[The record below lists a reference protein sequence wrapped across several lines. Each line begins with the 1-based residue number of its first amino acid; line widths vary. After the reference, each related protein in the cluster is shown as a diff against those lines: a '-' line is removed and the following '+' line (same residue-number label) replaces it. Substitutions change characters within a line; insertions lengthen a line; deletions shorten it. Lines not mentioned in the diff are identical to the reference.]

1 MFHLL
6 FLKIY
11 ARIYIPD
18 NCKGK
23 LECEDRSR
31 FQDNREEGGFVGK
44 EKKDTVKNWIRER
57 EKIG

>member
-1 MFHLL
+1 MYEYKF
-6 FLKIY
+6 
-11 ARIYIPD
+11 PD